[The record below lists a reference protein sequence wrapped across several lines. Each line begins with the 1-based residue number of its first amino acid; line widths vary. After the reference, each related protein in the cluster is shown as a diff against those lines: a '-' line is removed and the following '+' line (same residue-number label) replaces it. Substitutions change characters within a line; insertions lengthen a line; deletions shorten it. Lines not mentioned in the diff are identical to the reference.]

1 MAQSRLIS
9 TTENLIDSVG
19 EKPKNRWWD
28 VLRTDKTTRN
38 LTLLLMGLPAILY
51 VFVFKYLTLI
61 GVGLAFEDY
70 RAADGILGSTWVWFK
85 NFQFLFG
92 SPQIWVALRNTL
104 MYNALFI
111 VIGTVMSLFLAF
123 LVYEVYS
130 STMTRFYQTTLFF
143 PQFISWVIV
152 SYFLLTFLSAQD
164 GLANK
169 VLAFFGFDPI
179 KWYSSPAYWPLVFVL
194 LSIWKGAGSGSLLY
208 LAAMLGIDPQYFEA
222 ARIDGANKWQEFRY
236 ITLPLLMPLI
246 IIQLLIS
253 IGYIFNSDFG
263 LFYVA
268 TNLANQQALIPAAET
283 VDTFVFRSLLKVG
296 NVGMSAA
303 AGLFQSVMGFILVLV
318 SNWLVRRIDPDR
330 SLF

>member
-1 MAQSRLIS
+1 MAQPRLIS
-9 TTENLIDSVG
+9 STDDLLQSVG
-19 EKPKNRWWD
+19 ELPNKRWWK
-28 VLRTDKTTRN
+28 VLRTDKTSRN

-51 VFVFKYLTLI
+51 VFIFKYLTLI
-61 GVGLAFEDY
+61 GIGISFQDY
-70 RAADGILGSTWVWFK
+70 RAVDGILGSKWVWLK
-85 NFQFLFG
+85 NFEFLFG
-92 SPQIWVALRNTL
+92 SPQVWVALRNTL
-104 MYNALFI
+104 LYNSLFI
-111 VIGTVMSLFLAF
+111 IFGTVVSLFLAF
-123 LVYEVYS
+123 LVYEVYNS
-130 STMTRFYQTTLFF
+130 ALTRFYQTTLFF

-164 GLANK
+164 GLVNK
-169 VLAFFGFDPI
+169 ALVMLGFDPV

-208 LAAMLGIDPQYFEA
+208 LAAMLGIDPQYFESA
-222 ARIDGANKWQEFRY
+222 CIDGANKWQEFRY

-283 VDTFVFRSLLKVG
+283 VDTFVFRSLLQIG

-303 AGLFQSVMGFILVLV
+303 AGLFQSLMGFILVIA
-318 SNWLVRRIDPDR
+318 SNWLVGRIDPDR